1 MRKILLLSAILSLP
15 LFLGSAGRAV
25 AEEGHEHKGSS
36 QHAHM
41 QGMEEMHKGMQ
52 GMESMSEGMQK
63 MHAEHAATLR
73 EAAAVLK
80 DSHPDLAAK
89 LEAMV
94 TMHEEMHEG
103 MQS

>member
-15 LFLGSAGRAV
+15 LFLGLSGRAV
-25 AEEGHEHKGSS
+25 AEEGHEHKEGSH
-36 QHAHM
+36 HAHM

-52 GMESMSEGMQK
+52 GMEGMGEGMQK

-73 EAAAVLK
+73 EAAAALK
-80 DSHPDLAAK
+80 DSHPALAAK

-94 TMHEEMHEG
+94 TMHEEMHES
-103 MQS
+103 MES